1 MLRLSL
7 FFSNVKF
14 IKKFFSIAYLSELL
28 LSVCHYPRE
37 ASSCLS
43 TSFRAVSDILWLS
56 VSFRYLYEPGALL
69 Y

>member
-1 MLRLSL
+1 MD
-7 FFSNVKF
+7 
-14 IKKFFSIAYLSELL
+14 YLSELL

-43 TSFRAVSDILWLS
+43 TYFRAVSEILWLS
-56 VSFRYLYEPGALL
+56 LYFRYLYEPGALL